1 MRNEH
6 LSTRTLLAGV
16 LGVVM
21 GGFGCSDSSADAA
34 GESAGGAGASGGVAA
49 VGSGGSVMTGGSAPV
64 TGGATASAGMATGGS
79 GDAGVTPTGG
89 TGGDETGSSGG
100 STAALGG
107 MSPVGGATSSGGT
120 ATGGSA
126 DGGALPT
133 GATGGDETG
142 SSGGSI
148 AAMGGMSP
156 VGGATS
162 SGGTA
167 GAAGAMG
174 GSSGMSGTGGSAMGS
189 GGAGGWSGEG
199 GTGTS
204 QTCPTMTLATGDTR
218 ATLQFGGLTRTYLV
232 YVPSSIE
239 PGVAV
244 PLVLDFHGNGGTSE
258 QQRASS
264 GWGTKADEV
273 GCIVAYPDGVGNAWN
288 VGVCCGEALA
298 GNVDDVGFARA
309 IIQAV
314 SEQACIDPK
323 RVYATGMSN
332 GAGMVHRLAC
342 EAADVIAAIA
352 AASSDLVTDPC
363 TPARPISELSVR
375 GLDDTLVAYEGGNT
389 GSTGWYSPGA
399 QGTLEL
405 WKEINE
411 CTGTVEP
418 TLQYCETYSSCS
430 AGTEVT
436 LCSLPNTGHDTYAN
450 GVGFSVPD
458 VAWEM
463 FERQPMP

>member
-1 MRNEH
+1 M
-6 LSTRTLLAGV
+6 
-16 LGVVM
+16 
-21 GGFGCSDSSADAA
+21 SS
-34 GESAGGAGASGGVAA
+34 
-49 VGSGGSVMTGGSAPV
+49 
-64 TGGATASAGMATGGS
+64 
-79 GDAGVTPTGG
+79 
-89 TGGDETGSSGG
+89 
-100 STAALGG
+100 
-107 MSPVGGATSSGGT
+107 
-120 ATGGSA
+120 
-126 DGGALPT
+126 
-133 GATGGDETG
+133 
-142 SSGGSI
+142 
-148 AAMGGMSP
+148 

-167 GAAGAMG
+167 GAAGGMG
-174 GSSGMSGTGGSAMGS
+174 GSSATSGTGGSAIAS
-189 GGAGGWSGEG
+189 GGASGSSGEG
-199 GTGTS
+199 GAGNS
-204 QTCPTMTLATGDTR
+204 QTCPTTTLATGDTR
-218 ATLQFGGLTRTYLV
+218 ATLQSGGLTRTYLL

-239 PGVAV
+239 SGVPV
-244 PLVLDFHGNGGTSE
+244 PLVLDFHGNGGNSE
-258 QQRASS
+258 AQRASS
-264 GWGTKADEV
+264 GWDAKADEV
-273 GCIVAYPDGVGNAWN
+273 GFIVAYPDGVGNAWN
-288 VGVCCGEALA
+288 VGVCCGEALE

-309 IIQAV
+309 IIQTV

-332 GAGMVHRLAC
+332 GAGLVHRLAC

-405 WKEINE
+405 WRDINQ
-411 CTGTVEP
+411 CTGTVQP

-463 FERQPMP
+463 FARQPMP